1 MTLRLMHVSPEMEP
15 VVRTFILPYSCQL
28 PFYYTLIMLNS
39 VFPGPTSWSASRS
52 SP

>member
-15 VVRTFILPYSCQL
+15 VVRTFIIAYSCQL

-39 VFPGPTSWSASRS
+39 VFRAYKLVRLRS